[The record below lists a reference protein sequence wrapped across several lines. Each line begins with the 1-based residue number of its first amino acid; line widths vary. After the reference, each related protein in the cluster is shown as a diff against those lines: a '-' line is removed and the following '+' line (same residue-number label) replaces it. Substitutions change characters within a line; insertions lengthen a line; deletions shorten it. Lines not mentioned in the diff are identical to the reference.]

1 MSLTLGQKCASNII
15 TMSKMTPQKIKK
27 ATKMTIQG
35 ESTRSIGRT
44 LDVNHGTIAK
54 AINKPEIR
62 AIIEREAAAIITE
75 GLEPARKTLTRLARV
90 GNKATGDL
98 AETKLSLDA
107 SKHITSIAGL
117 SGNAPGTI
125 INQLIQINSDPETT
139 KEIQNLKSYLQTQ
152 WTQGQTIEAKEV

>member
-1 MSLTLGQKCASNII
+1 MT
-15 TMSKMTPQKIKK
+15 KMTPAKIKT
-27 ATKMTIQG
+27 ATK
-35 ESTRSIGRT
+35 RT
-44 LDVNHGTIAK
+44 LKGDTTRAIAHDLGVDHNTVAR

-152 WTQGQTIEAKEV
+152 WTQGQTIDAKEV